1 MNNQFEKKD
10 ALVEKLIACTKSDNY
25 KIRAAAY
32 TALGNFVD
40 IDQVLYKMKEGM
52 KDSNLE
58 VREASIKSLKKIYNE
73 RKEKEFFQIWLREI
87 DELRKI
93 S

>member
-10 ALVEKLIACTKSDNY
+10 ALMEKLIACTKSENY

-40 IDQVLYKMKEGM
+40 LDGVLSKIKEG
-52 KDSNLE
+52 
-58 VREASIKSLKKIYNE
+58 LKKQYE
-73 RKEKEFFQIWLREI
+73 DKRKNTKDKKQINRQ
-87 DELRKI
+87 
-93 S
+93 

>member
-1 MNNQFEKKD
+1 MNNQFEKND
-10 ALVEKLIACTKSDNY
+10 ALIENLIACTNSENY

-32 TALGNFVD
+32 TALGNFSH
-40 IDQVLYKMKEGM
+40 IDEVLYKIKAGLE
-52 KDSNLE
+52 DSSLE

-73 RKEKEFFQIWLREI
+73 KREEEFFKVWLHEI
-87 DELRKI
+87 ETLRKI

>member
-1 MNNQFEKKD
+1 MNNQFERKD
-10 ALVEKLIACTKSDNY
+10 ALVEKLIACTNSENY

-40 IDQVLYKMKEGM
+40 IDEVLSKIKEGLEDTC
-52 KDSNLE
+52 KE
-58 VREASIKSLKKIYNE
+58 VRDASLKSLKKIYNE
-73 RKEKEFFQIWLREI
+73 RKEKEFFQKWLYEI
-87 DELRKI
+87 ESLRKI

>member
-10 ALVEKLIACTKSDNY
+10 ALMEKLIACTKSENY

-40 IDQVLYKMKEGM
+40 LDGVLSKIKEG
-52 KDSNLE
+52 L
-58 VREASIKSLKKIYNE
+58 KSLL
-73 RKEKEFFQIWLREI
+73 F
-87 DELRKI
+87 
-93 S
+93 

>member
-10 ALVEKLIACTKSDNY
+10 ALMEKLIACTKSENY

-40 IDQVLYKMKEGM
+40 LDGVLSKIKEGL
-52 KDSNLE
+52 KDTHSE
-58 VREASIKSLKKIYNE
+58 VRNLQWKKRNRIFSKVALWNW
-73 RKEKEFFQIWLREI
+73 IT
-87 DELRKI
+87 
-93 S
+93 

>member
-1 MNNQFEKKD
+1 MEN
-10 ALVEKLIACTKSDNY
+10 ALLKNLIACTDSNNY

-40 IDQVLYKMKEGM
+40 VNEAFDKIEEGL
-52 KDSNLE
+52 KDCNVE
-58 VREASIKSLKKIYNE
+58 VREAAIKSLEKIYNE
-73 RKEKEFFQIWLREI
+73 RKEKEFFQNWLCEI

>member
-10 ALVEKLIACTKSDNY
+10 ALMEKLIACTKSENY

-40 IDQVLYKMKEGM
+40 LDGVLSKIKEAL
-52 KDSNLE
+52 KDTHSE
-58 VREASIKSLKKIYNE
+58 VRNVSLKSLRKIYNE
-73 RKEKEFFQIWLREI
+73 RKETEFFQKWLYEI
-87 DELRKI
+87 ESLRKI